1 MKPEINSLRSIVLAG
16 LVLALATVLPAQS
29 AGSDTGKATTPPA
42 SAPSAQP
49 APGTTP
55 VGGDSPAP
63 ADTKQPA
70 TQQPT
75 STRPSGKSSP
85 DATSKEPAPGT
96 TPVGGDIPAKSADL
110 EKVVPVGGDLIKVKP
125 GSVEDVSA
133 VGNRDIGGRGLG
145 NWYSTDTE
153 IKMGKTYA
161 DEIEKSSKF
170 ITDPVVTEY
179 VNRIGQ
185 NIVKNS
191 DCKVPFTIKVLDSDE
206 INAFALPG
214 GFFYVNS
221 GLILNADEEA
231 ELAGVMAHETAH
243 VCAHHAVR
251 EMTRMNYAQLGTI
264 PLIFIGGWTG
274 YGIYEAASIGIPIT
288 FMKFSREFE
297 AQADYLGVQ
306 YMYRAGYDPQAFITF
321 FEKIQALEKRKPG
334 AVAKV
339 FADHPQTPDRILHT
353 QEEIARILPARDE
366 YMVTTSEFDDVKAR
380 LARIENKRRLTD
392 TKGVTRP
399 SLRRASTGTDSGSSP
414 ARPTTARVPTT
425 SPRCIAAT
433 TRTKSDAL
441 QGGRQS
447 RKGTAQPE
455 RVLLLVL
462 SAASLYIGCGRQL
475 HSIHEENCHFR
486 GGLCLHS
493 AADEDRQSDASR
505 AAARHRV
512 CPQSPAGHRVQR
524 QRHHH
529 GGQSPDRDTS

>member
-1 MKPEINSLRSIVLAG
+1 MKPEFNGLRTVVLAG
-16 LVLALATVLPAQS
+16 LVLALATALGAQS
-29 AGSDTGKATTPPA
+29 TSTSTAPA
-42 SAPSAQP
+42 SAPTAQ
-49 APGTTP
+49 
-55 VGGDSPAP
+55 
-63 ADTKQPA
+63 
-70 TQQPT
+70 
-75 STRPSGKSSP
+75 
-85 DATSKEPAPGT
+85 PAPGT
-96 TPVGGDIPAKSADL
+96 TPVGGDIPATPSATQPSGKTPAGD
-110 EKVVPVGGDLIKVKP
+110 KTPDTTKPPAPGTTPVGGDMPGKSVDPEKVVAVGSEMTKVKP
-125 GSVEDVSA
+125 GSVEDVNA
-133 VGNRDIGGRGLG
+133 VGNRDIGARGLG

-153 IKMGKTYA
+153 IKMGKGYA

-170 ITDPVVTEY
+170 INDSVITEY

-191 DCKVPFTIKVLDSDE
+191 DCKVPFTIKVIDSDE

-251 EMTRMNYAQLGTI
+251 EMTRLNYAQLGTI

-274 YGIYEAASIGIPIT
+274 YGIYEAASIAIPIT

-297 AQADYLGVQ
+297 GQADYLGVQ

-339 FADHPQTPDRILHT
+339 FADHPQTPDRILHS
-353 QEEIARILPARDE
+353 QEEIARILPAKDE

-399 SLRRASTGTDSGSSP
+399 SLRRASTGTDTTGSQTTQTDDSNSTSDDK
-414 ARPTTARVPTT
+414 PT
-425 SPRCIAAT
+425 
-433 TRTKSDAL
+433 
-441 QGGRQS
+441 
-447 RKGTAQPE
+447 
-455 RVLLLVL
+455 
-462 SAASLYIGCGRQL
+462 L
-475 HSIHEENCHFR
+475 HR
-486 GGLCLHS
+486 
-493 AADEDRQSDASR
+493 
-505 AAARHRV
+505 
-512 CPQSPAGHRVQR
+512 
-524 QRHHH
+524 
-529 GGQSPDRDTS
+529 RDDQN

>member
-1 MKPEINSLRSIVLAG
+1 MKPGCNGFQTVVLG
-16 LVLALATVLPAQS
+16 GMILALATAMGAQTSGTDPNPA
-29 AGSDTGKATTPPA
+29 DT
-42 SAPSAQP
+42 PSAKP

-55 VGGDSPAP
+55 VGGDTPAP
-63 ADTKQPA
+63 TDTKQPSSTA
-70 TQQPT
+70 PT
-75 STRPSGKSSP
+75 GKDSGGKTSP
-85 DATSKEPAPGT
+85 DAKKPAPGT
-96 TPVGGDIPAKSADL
+96 EPVGGDIPAKDKDVDPD
-110 EKVVPVGGDLIKVKP
+110 KVVAVGSEMAKVKS
-125 GSVEDVSA
+125 GSIEDVSA
-133 VGNRDIGGRGLG
+133 VGNRDIGARGLG

-153 IKMGKTYA
+153 IKMGKSYA
-161 DEIEKSSKF
+161 DEVEKSSKF
-170 ITDPVVTEY
+170 ITDSVVEEY

-191 DCKVPFTIKVLDSDE
+191 DCKVPFTIKVVDSDE

-251 EMTRMNYAQLGTI
+251 EMTRLNYAQLGTI

-274 YGIYEAASIGIPIT
+274 YGIYEAASIAIPIT

-297 AQADYLGVQ
+297 SQADYLGVQ

-339 FADHPQTPDRILHT
+339 FADHPQTPDRILHS
-353 QEEIARILPARDE
+353 QEEIARILPAKDE

-399 SLRRASTGTDSGSSP
+399 SLRRAGTTTTDPTGSSGNGGQTGSTTDSSDDK
-414 ARPTTARVPTT
+414 PT
-425 SPRCIAAT
+425 
-433 TRTKSDAL
+433 
-441 QGGRQS
+441 
-447 RKGTAQPE
+447 
-455 RVLLLVL
+455 
-462 SAASLYIGCGRQL
+462 L
-475 HSIHEENCHFR
+475 HR
-486 GGLCLHS
+486 
-493 AADEDRQSDASR
+493 
-505 AAARHRV
+505 
-512 CPQSPAGHRVQR
+512 
-524 QRHHH
+524 
-529 GGQSPDRDTS
+529 RDDQN

>member
-1 MKPEINSLRSIVLAG
+1 MKPEFKGSRSVVLAG
-16 LVLALATVLPAQS
+16 VLLSVVTALGAQTAGTSSGSASTPTAQPAPGTAPVGGDVPAPPDTKQPSTVP
-29 AGSDTGKATTPPA
+29 
-42 SAPSAQP
+42 PSATPSGGSSSPDTASKNP

-55 VGGDSPAP
+55 VGGDL
-63 ADTKQPA
+63 
-70 TQQPT
+70 
-75 STRPSGKSSP
+75 
-85 DATSKEPAPGT
+85 
-96 TPVGGDIPAKSADL
+96 PAKNADL
-110 EKVVPVGGDLIKVKP
+110 EKVVPVGGELVKVKS

-153 IKMGKTYA
+153 IKMGKSYA
-161 DEIEKSSKF
+161 DEIEKSSKL
-170 ITDPVVTEY
+170 ITDSVISEY
-179 VNRIGQ
+179 VNRVGQ

-191 DCKVPFTIKVLDSDE
+191 DCKVPFTIKVIDSDE

-297 AQADYLGVQ
+297 SQADYLGVQ

-321 FEKIQALEKRKPG
+321 FEKVQALEKRKPG

-366 YMVTTSEFDDVKAR
+366 YMVTSSEFDDVKAR

-399 SLRRASTGTDSGSSP
+399 SLRRASTGPDSSGSQPSQTDDGTSTSDDK
-414 ARPTTARVPTT
+414 PT
-425 SPRCIAAT
+425 
-433 TRTKSDAL
+433 
-441 QGGRQS
+441 
-447 RKGTAQPE
+447 
-455 RVLLLVL
+455 
-462 SAASLYIGCGRQL
+462 L
-475 HSIHEENCHFR
+475 HR
-486 GGLCLHS
+486 
-493 AADEDRQSDASR
+493 
-505 AAARHRV
+505 
-512 CPQSPAGHRVQR
+512 
-524 QRHHH
+524 
-529 GGQSPDRDTS
+529 RDDQN